1 MSGFLPDIANWALGG
16 GAGASSNDPNND
28 DGEGSNDNNNN
39 NEPAISEE
47 EMRAKRMARLAALEK
62 KESTADASASAE
74 SASGGEDA
82 PSSME
87 VDKPPSGG
95 DAQPMEVDDEV
106 TKKPAAAPAPKD
118 VTMEPAPKKK
128 IKAPPSSSSSSGTAT
143 ASDPLAKLR
152 RKKVL
157 LLRRVLLITFGDAPS
172 DRTSSCVH
180 LALDDDDIY
189 SAAKSPRGV
198 QVRHVAEL
206 LAARL
211 ALPPSSKSLNTMP
224 PQSKNGGALI
234 GYLGGCHKRAGE
246 EWKELKALM
255 NKKTGNKKKEEEEEL
270 CGILEE
276 IRNQVVSYAAS
287 SLMVPDL
294 FELGNDAPLQL
305 AKCLSTTSTDPTT
318 SITFDVLG
326 KNTSFYFSVCE
337 ELHSQ
342 DADAFA
348 TVIGDVVK
356 HITASLSKVAS
367 LLDEGSSE
375 GVGGNGLFLASA
387 LRELCTNKK
396 ATVALAKLPSFLLPP
411 ANTPPAAERIT
422 PPLPQAPPGASQ
434 QQMALIRMM
443 QNISNPASAPYLRRS
458 GPGLERETVLGLV
471 LRLGVPADH
480 PSMSSSFSN
489 PATRTRKDVSQITD
503 GFRRQLEL
511 YQSKCNELVKTLVV
525 AGAESRQRVIQW
537 FIDALLL
544 NVNADGT
551 RPDRTKVSSEEL
563 LLNLSVV
570 LLKLCEPFINDPK
583 KASLVDPGFVSSP
596 ESHGGIY
603 TTVGDN
609 ALPRLGQNS
618 PTSAEYHPKN
628 SFIPLCFFFCSR
640 SLTLTVVPG
649 GGRYEN
655 IARNVYHTHR
665 TIRAQNGDLR
675 SDPRFNRLLQM
686 QYAKEIVMMSPTYIT
701 DVFRF
706 YNMAAGIFLTMEKE
720 QLKTMPEHIVDDL
733 CSVMVYAS
741 SFCAKLLSGVDFSNL
756 FRLCVMFLSKEYAQL
771 VRNYNLRAKLGDVL
785 HDIFLPGNSESH
797 SEVPDSVTCDPSAG
811 GQPYLTSDKL
821 SKESLAPSLLLLYG
835 EVENTGFYEKN
846 DHRTK
851 IAALLKFLWDSPEH
865 KPAFKR
871 ITEDKKSFIT
881 FANGIVNEMNDK
893 FASVMETLP
902 AIRTVQLQMAN
913 PQEWGALS
921 EEERETITSRHEN
934 NEREVQRALPLCNSV
949 MKMLGFLNTD
959 KDIRDMFLLPDMCPR
974 LANMLLHVL
983 TKLVGSRGLDLKVDN
998 PESYNFRPKE
1008 MLQDLCV
1015 VFSSF
1020 AAADE
1025 FQKECA
1031 KSGYYTPD
1039 LMNKSVKTCRKL
1051 GLLVGESMELFAL
1064 LATKVEDASKIM
1076 ISDEDLYKDAP
1087 DEFLDPLMQEFMT
1100 DPVELPT
1107 SGNIVDRRT
1116 ITQHLLN
1123 DDTDPFNR
1131 KKLSIDDVI
1140 PAVEL
1145 KEKMK
1150 LWLEEAKAKR
1160 AAGGQT

>member
-16 GAGASSNDPNND
+16 GAAQGGAAANND
-28 DGEGSNDNNNN
+28 GGEQQENNDGDGNNN
-39 NEPAISEE
+39 NEPAMSEQ
-47 EMRAKRMARLAALEK
+47 EMRAKRMARVDERMAALEK
-62 KESTADASASAE
+62 E
-74 SASGGEDA
+74 SAAAAAAASSNNEDA
-82 PSSME
+82 PSSMD
-87 VDKPPSGG
+87 VDKPSQTGG
-95 DAQPMEVDDEV
+95 DAQPMEVDEV
-106 TKKPAAAPAPKD
+106 IKPAAASSPKD

-128 IKAPPSSSSSSGTAT
+128 MKAPPAPT
-143 ASDPLAKLR
+143 DPLAKLR
-152 RKKVL
+152 RKKTL
-157 LLRRVLLITFGDAPS
+157 LLRRVLLITFGDAS
-172 DRTSSCVH
+172 TDRTPSCVH
-180 LALDDDDIY
+180 LPLDDDDIY
-189 SAAKSPRGV
+189 NSTKSPSGV
-198 QVRHVAEL
+198 HVRHIAEL

-211 ALPPSSKSLNTMP
+211 SLSPSSRSLETIGQNS
-224 PQSKNGGALI
+224 SKVGGLI

-246 EWKELKALM
+246 EWKELKAQ
-255 NKKTGNKKKEEEEEL
+255 GNKKKKTKKEIEDDASLEEL

-276 IRNQVVSYAAS
+276 IRSQVVSYAAS

-294 FELGNDAPLQL
+294 FELGIDAPLQL
-305 AKCLSTTSTDPTT
+305 AKCLSTTSTDPTS
-318 SITFDVLG
+318 SITFDALG
-326 KNTSFYFSVCE
+326 KNSNFYYSVCE

-342 DADAFA
+342 DAESFA

-356 HITASLSKVAS
+356 HITDSLSKVTS

-396 ATVALAKLPSFLLPP
+396 AAVSLAKTPSFLLPP
-411 ANTPPAAERIT
+411 ANTPVASERVQ
-422 PPLPQAPPGASQ
+422 PPVPHVPPGASQ

-443 QNISNPASAPYLRRS
+443 QNISNTTSAPYVRRS
-458 GPGLERETVLGLV
+458 GPGLEKDTVLGLV
-471 LRLGVPADH
+471 LRLGVPSEH
-480 PSMSSSFSN
+480 PSMASSFSN

-511 YQSKCNELVKTLVV
+511 YQGKCNELVKSLVV
-525 AGAESRQRVIQW
+525 AGEESRKRVIQW
-537 FIDALLL
+537 LIDALLV

-551 RPDRTKVSSEEL
+551 RPDRAKVSSEEL
-563 LLNLSVV
+563 LMNLSVV

-583 KASLVDPGFVSSP
+583 KALLVDPGFVSSP

-603 TTVGDN
+603 ITTGDN
-609 ALPRLGQNS
+609 ALPRLGENATT
-618 PTSAEYHPKN
+618 PYNPKN

-640 SLTLTVVPG
+640 SLALTVVPG
-649 GGRYEN
+649 GSRYEN

-665 TIRAQNGDLR
+665 TIRQQNGDLR
-675 SDPRFNRLLQM
+675 SDPRFNRLLQI
-686 QYAKEIVMMSPTYIT
+686 QYAKEIVMMSPAYIT
-701 DVFRF
+701 DVFRY
-706 YNMAAGIFLTMEKE
+706 YNMVAGIFLTMEKD

-733 CSVMVYAS
+733 CSVLVYAS
-741 SFCAKLLSGVDFSNL
+741 SFCAKLLSGADFGNL
-756 FRLCVMFLSKEYAQL
+756 FRLTVKLLSKDYAQL

-797 SEVPDSVTCDPSAG
+797 SEVPDSVTCDPLAG

-821 SKESLAPSLLLLYG
+821 SKETLAPSLLLLYG

-871 ITEDKKSFIT
+871 ITENKKSFAT

-913 PQEWGALS
+913 PQEWRALS

-983 TKLVGSRGLDLKVDN
+983 TKLVGSRGLGLKVEN

-1025 FQKECA
+1025 FQIECA
-1031 KSGYYTPD
+1031 RSGYYTPD

-1051 GLLVGESMELFAL
+1051 ALLKGESMELFAL

-1076 ISDEDLYKDAP
+1076 IGDEDLYRDAP
-1087 DEFLDPLMQEFMT
+1087 EEFLDPLMQEFMT

-1107 SGNIVDRRT
+1107 SGNIVDRKT

-1123 DDTDPFNR
+1123 DETDPFNR
-1131 KKLSIDDVI
+1131 KKLSIDDVV
-1140 PAVEL
+1140 PAKEL

-1150 LWLEEAKAKR
+1150 LWLDDAKAKR
-1160 AAGGQT
+1160 AAGDQS